1 MVRHGFMDHYKSPVD
16 ERSMYKNVPIT
27 LRHHP
32 FVKGMMAVGCRVR
45 YRGPREHGGYHTLK
59 QNATR
64 FSIYP
69 PSQIREYWRGPDNHW
84 HGHTFWPWDRPH
96 HRLTKELEDR
106 LAWVRDEM
114 ADARKRQDDEWALR
128 QHLAHEEQDILK
140 QLNRYNSVT

>member
-1 MVRHGFMDHYKSPVD
+1 MIRHGFMDHYKSPVS
-16 ERSMYKNVPIT
+16 ERSMYKNIPMT

-45 YRGPREHGGYHTLK
+45 YRGPRAQSGYHTLK
-59 QNATR
+59 ADATR

-84 HGHTFWPWDRPH
+84 HGHTFWPWERSS
-96 HRLTKELEDR
+96 HRQLRDLEER
-106 LAWVRDEM
+106 LAEIRY
-114 ADARKRQDDEWALR
+114 AQDAAREVLGDSKR
-128 QHLAHEEQDILK
+128 HEQEILT